1 MKDEGAIQG
10 QKHGTTVPRQRE
22 IMLLGGNMTRPDDEL
37 AANRRSIVLK
47 GRIRSKITVLEK
59 LYGKYRLTVM
69 RRWKTLA
76 GPIEAART
84 SLGLLIEI

>member
-1 MKDEGAIQG
+1 
-10 QKHGTTVPRQRE
+10 
-22 IMLLGGNMTRPDDEL
+22 MTRPDDEL

-47 GRIRSKITVLEK
+47 GRIRSKITALEK

-84 SLGLLIEI
+84 SLGLLIEIQPVRLDDIIGTGGSRLEMTDKGRQLE